1 MNFNKFMAGLWSL
14 SALVGVI
21 SMTCNGIDA
30 DMCLQVGMALCLAM
44 TNGELAI
51 LKRNK
56 EE

>member
-14 SALVGVI
+14 SALVGI
-21 SMTCNGIDA
+21 TSMTCNGIDA

-44 TNGELAI
+44 KNWELAI
-51 LKRNK
+51 LKSNK